1 MYQVS
6 SNSFGAK
13 FISPDHQTKTRISF
27 FGLFVRLP
35 VNCVPAVPSPLLCV
49 CFSSPLHSLLTYSSA
64 ATFLYSTF
72 TFTFPLP
79 HAPRSSGSFLTSFTR
94 CFQLLSP
101 SFASSPLSLT
111 RLSSLSLFTSLTLLS
126 LLTLLFYLLTFSFTH
141 LHCHS
146 FS

>member
-13 FISPDHQTKTRISF
+13 FISPDHQTKPRISF

-35 VNCVPAVPSPLLCV
+35 VNCIPAVPSPLLCV
-49 CFSSPLHSLLTYSSA
+49 CFSSPLHLLLTYSSA

-101 SFASSPLSLT
+101 SFASSLLSLT
-111 RLSSLSLFTSLTLLS
+111 RLSSLSLHFTHSSFIPPFTF
-126 LLTLLFYLLTFSFTH
+126 FYLLTFSFTH

>member
-27 FGLFVRLP
+27 FGLFRSPPSQLRSCRAFAPSV
-35 VNCVPAVPSPLLCV
+35 CVLLFPSSFITHLLLCGNVPLLD
-49 CFSSPLHSLLTYSSA
+49 FHFYLPLT
-64 ATFLYSTF
+64 
-72 TFTFPLP
+72 
-79 HAPRSSGSFLTSFTR
+79 PRTSFLWFVPHQLTR
-94 CFQLLSP
+94 CSQLLSP